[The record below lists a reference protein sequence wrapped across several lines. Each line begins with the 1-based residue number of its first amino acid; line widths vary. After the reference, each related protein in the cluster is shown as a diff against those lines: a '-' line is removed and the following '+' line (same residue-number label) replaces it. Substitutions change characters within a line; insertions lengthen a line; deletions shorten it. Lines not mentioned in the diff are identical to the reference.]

1 MRREKKPDST
11 AREKIRELA
20 ESREKKAK
28 NKKQSVKGK
37 TKKYE
42 NFYVRKKVLLR
53 MFFIVTNLCK
63 MCYCF
68 FIVRL

>member
-1 MRREKKPDST
+1 MSLERRENVMSFKERKKPDST

-37 TKKYE
+37 TKMYE
-42 NFYVRKKVLLR
+42 NFYARKK
-53 MFFIVTNLCK
+53 C
-63 MCYCF
+63 C
-68 FIVRL
+68 